1 MRKGLGS
8 GLGWQGRGISS
19 SEGEVRAAPGSC
31 PHQGSWRRAGGQ
43 AGSSLSHPGQGC
55 RGGNKPNQAVGSPAV
70 LLAGRGRGEG
80 VEIKTPGR
88 WRPSKDPLLSTKGK
102 NGSYGKYFDYL
113 ASLLKVSEGV
123 HISGGRVHIGLSEV
137 ISLQHIT
144 AG

>member
-1 MRKGLGS
+1 MGFFACSFPHFLGFPVKLNTAVLLPLP
-8 GLGWQGRGISS
+8 LG
-19 SEGEVRAAPGSC
+19 
-31 PHQGSWRRAGGQ
+31 
-43 AGSSLSHPGQGC
+43 
-55 RGGNKPNQAVGSPAV
+55 